1 MRAAATNVAL
11 HSLNKYMSLAL
22 DLVHSELSTTVSV
35 RSLIGLEDAPL
46 GEATNMIVQNHYLR
60 RGRTMAQLP
69 YWITFDGVRCG
80 VLLFALPRMSS
91 RSPKFDGHSPMQLI
105 ELARLWIDPAVQ
117 LRSVLD
123 RAGKEHSL
131 PIASRAIGL
140 ALRRVRQDW
149 IGKYPHL
156 PEPKAVVAWSDTT
169 RHTGTI
175 YKACNFRHVGTSGG
189 VGHRNNRRPN
199 GGSDQLRA
207 DYLHVKDAYFLPFDR
222 QLSRSERESAFAH
235 WEGRRPV
242 RRARG
247 SSASVSVGVDTVG
260 AFDPVGREGSAN
272 G

>member
-1 MRAAATNVAL
+1 MATNVAVHRL
-11 HSLNKYMSLAL
+11 DESMSLAVEL
-22 DLVHSELSTTVSV
+22 RRPELSTSPSV
-35 RSLIGLEDAPL
+35 RSLVGLEDAPL
-46 GEATNMIVQNHYLR
+46 GEATDMIVQNHYLR

-105 ELARLWIDPAVQ
+105 ELARMWIDPAVQ
-117 LRSVLD
+117 LRSVFD
-123 RAGKEHSL
+123 SEGNEHSL
-131 PIASRAIGL
+131 PVASRAIAL

-222 QLSRSERESAFAH
+222 ELSRSERESALAH

-242 RRARG
+242 RRARR
-247 SSASVSVGVDTVG
+247 SSPSVSVSVDTVG
-260 AFDPVGREGSAN
+260 PFDSVGREGAAN